1 MSSDQ
6 AQPNLEL
13 TSRELAL
20 HAARCMSNKGGEN
33 IVVLELPEG
42 LRIFDYVVI
51 ANGRSERQAGTLAAE
66 VYHFCKR
73 HKLHHQP
80 VEGDQGW
87 RVVDCFDVI
96 VHAFIEE
103 QRGYYDLERLW
114 PEAQALNLEKAL
126 EKLPVVEEDEG
137 SNPETFVS
145 VQRNLVVNCNR
156 GL

>member
-1 MSSDQ
+1 MTPDH
-6 AQPNLEL
+6 PKTPLEL

-20 HAARCMSNKGGEN
+20 HAARCMSNKGGEE

-73 HKLHHQP
+73 HHIHHQP
-80 VEGDQGW
+80 VEGEQGW

-96 VHAFIEE
+96 VHAFTDD
-103 QRGYYDLERLW
+103 QRAYYDLERLW
-114 PEAQALNLEKAL
+114 PEATQLDVEAELER
-126 EKLPVVEEDEG
+126 LPVVDE
-137 SNPETFVS
+137 PDPT
-145 VQRNLVVNCNR
+145 
-156 GL
+156 